1 MARDLIVDGELV
13 LYGPVGGDWWDD
25 SGFTPMD
32 VIQSLAQMDGDIT
45 VRLNSGGGVAWDGV
59 AIYNTLKAYAGA
71 VTIVVEGVAA
81 SAASIIAMAGDD
93 VEMRAGALMM
103 IHNASTITWGT
114 AEDHEKSRELLAKLD
129 GQLAAI
135 YAERTGLDLAEI
147 RTLMDAETW
156 MDAAEAIDK
165 GFAGTAD
172 EEKAAKASAFD
183 YRLYAKAPKALQTQS
198 KKLKAPAAA
207 EPWGVLMNAAAP
219 RKPVKTTPSAAPAA
233 KPEASMP
240 DTSTAAPAAANDN
253 AITEAKNAAT
263 KAATARIGGILNH
276 AEAAGREALAK
287 HLAFET
293 ELDVEAAAKLL
304 ATAEKGGE
312 PAPQPEE
319 TPAAHADRRAKASG
333 LTAPVAGDTKPKG
346 KGEDKVSGILANHRA
361 LTGMTP
367 RS

>member
-25 SGFTPMD
+25 SGFTAMD

-59 AIYNTLKAYAGA
+59 AIYNALKAYSGA
-71 VTIVVEGVAA
+71 VTVVVEGVAA

-147 RTLMDAETW
+147 RALMDAETW

-165 GFAGTAD
+165 GFAGAAD
-172 EEKAAKASAFD
+172 DEKAAKASAFD
-183 YRLYAKAPKALQTQS
+183 YRLYAKAPKALQSQS

-207 EPWGVLMNAAAP
+207 QPWGVPMNTAAPAAAP
-219 RKPVKTTPSAAPAA
+219 RKPAKITPSAAPAA

-240 DTSTAAPAAANDN
+240 ETKAAPEAANDN
-253 AITEAKNAAT
+253 AKAVAEAT

-312 PAPQPEE
+312 PTPQQEE
-319 TPAAHADRRAKASG
+319 CPAAHADRRAKASG

-346 KGEDKVSGILANHRA
+346 KGDLSILASCVAKANKR
-361 LTGMTP
+361 
-367 RS
+367 R

>member
-25 SGFTPMD
+25 SGFTAMD
-32 VIQSLAQMDGDIT
+32 VIQSLAQMDGDLV

-59 AIYNTLKAYAGA
+59 AIYNALKAYSGA

-81 SAASIIAMAGDD
+81 SAASIIAMAGDE

-135 YAERTGLDLAEI
+135 YAERTGLDLTEI
-147 RTLMDAETW
+147 RALMDAETW

-165 GFAGTAD
+165 GFAGSAD
-172 EEKAAKASAFD
+172 TEKAAKASAFD
-183 YRLYAKAPKALQTQS
+183 YRLYAKAPKALQSQA

-207 EPWGVLMNAAAP
+207 QPWGVPMNTAASGAAP
-219 RKPVKTTPSAAPAA
+219 RKPVKTTSSAAPAA

-240 DTSTAAPAAANDN
+240 DTKAAPEAANDN
-253 AITEAKNAAT
+253 AAEAV
-263 KAATARIGGILNH
+263 KADRARVSAILNH
-276 AEAAGREALAK
+276 AEAAGREALAR

-293 ELDVEAAAKLL
+293 DHDVEAAAKIL
-304 ATAEKGGE
+304 AVAAKSSEA
-312 PAPQPEE
+312 APQQEE
-319 TPAAHADRRAKASG
+319 SPDAHADRRAKASG
-333 LTAPVAGDTKPKG
+333 LTAPTGGDTKPKG

>member
-59 AIYNTLKAYAGA
+59 AIYNALKAYPGA

-81 SAASIIAMAGDD
+81 SAASVIAMAGDD

-147 RTLMDAETW
+147 RALMDAETW

-172 EEKAAKASAFD
+172 DEKAAKASAFD
-183 YRLYAKAPKALQTQS
+183 YRLYAKAPKALQNQA

-207 EPWGVLMNAAAP
+207 QPWGVPMNAAAP
-219 RKPVKTTPSAAPAA
+219 RKPVKTPPTAAPAA

-240 DTSTAAPAAANDN
+240 ETKAAPEAANDN
-253 AITEAKNAAT
+253 AITEAKAAA
-263 KAATARIGGILNH
+263 KARIGGILNH

-287 HLAFET
+287 YLAFET
-293 ELDVEAAAKLL
+293 DHDVEAAAKIL
-304 ATAEKGGE
+304 AVSAKSGETA
-312 PAPQPEE
+312 QQEE
-319 TPAAHADRRAKASG
+319 SPAAHADRRAKASG
-333 LTAPVAGDTKPKG
+333 LTAPTGGDKKP
-346 KGEDKVSGILANHRA
+346 AARA
-361 LTGMTP
+361 DWSKITARFKP
-367 RS
+367 RSA

>member
-25 SGFTPMD
+25 SGFTAMD

-59 AIYNTLKAYAGA
+59 AIYNALKAYAGA

-81 SAASIIAMAGDD
+81 SAASIIAMAGDE

-147 RTLMDAETW
+147 RALMDAETW

-172 EEKAAKASAFD
+172 DEKAAKASAFD
-183 YRLYAKAPKALQTQS
+183 YRLYAKAPKALQSQS

-207 EPWGVLMNAAAP
+207 QPWGVLMNAAAPAAAP

-253 AITEAKNAAT
+253 AITEAKAAA
-263 KAATARIGGILNH
+263 KARIGGILNH

-293 ELDVEAAAKLL
+293 DHDVEAAAKIL
-304 ATAEKGGE
+304 AVAAKSGETA
-312 PAPQPEE
+312 QQEE
-319 TPAAHADRRAKASG
+319 SPAAHADRRAKASG
-333 LTAPVAGDTKPKG
+333 LTAPTGGDKKP
-346 KGEDKVSGILANHRA
+346 AARA
-361 LTGMTP
+361 DWSKITARFKP
-367 RS
+367 RSA